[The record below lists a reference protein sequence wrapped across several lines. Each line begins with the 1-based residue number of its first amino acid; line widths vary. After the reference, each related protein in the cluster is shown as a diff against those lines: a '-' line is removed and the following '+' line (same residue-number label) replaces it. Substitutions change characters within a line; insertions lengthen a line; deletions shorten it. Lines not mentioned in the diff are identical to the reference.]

1 MAPPAM
7 SVAKFLK
14 DNLVL
19 VVGLTLPVLLMAGF
33 LAVSALPDRTDPPKY
48 DFVFSTQDYPSS
60 LIPITV
66 RLLVKD
72 HVLVAQYTKPPGQPA
87 AVGGWK
93 KLFVYEASSR
103 RVRELAFGFPSDM
116 PTIEGTR
123 EEPVAA
129 AAGMTLDTALQ
140 SPDGYELSYG
150 DRRSGGLL
158 LELFGGSRGYEPRL
172 RKGRRSVA
180 VSAGAR
186 EPFGYNGI
194 EFLGWVTAR
203 H

>member
-1 MAPPAM
+1 M

-72 HVLVAQYTKPPGQPA
+72 HVLVAQYTKLPSAPA
-87 AVGGWK
+87 GYASAGWR
-93 KLFVYEASSR
+93 KLYLYDAGSR
-103 RVRELAFGFPSDM
+103 TVRQLEFGFPPDLAAL
-116 PTIEGTR
+116 EGTR

-129 AAGMTLDTALQ
+129 AAGMTLDPALR
-140 SPDGYELSYG
+140 SPDGYELSFG
-150 DRRSGGLL
+150 DRRGGGLL
-158 LELFGGSRGYEPRL
+158 LEMFGGSRAYEPRL
-172 RKGRRSVA
+172 RKDGRSVPI
-180 VSAGAR
+180 SAGGR
-186 EPFGYNGI
+186 EPFGFNSDI
-194 EFLGWVTAR
+194 EFLGWVTAKR
-203 H
+203 